1 MALSSA
7 FFGEGSGEIWLKNVQ
22 CTRFESKLLQCT
34 HGSIGV
40 AHIVLI
46 LKMHQLGAVLH
57 VS

>member
-22 CTRFESKLLQCT
+22 CTGFESKLLQCT

-40 AHIVLI
+40 A
-46 LKMHQLGAVLH
+46 QC
-57 VS
+57 SF